1 MSTVKLKIVGYEES
15 SHSIIV
21 SFASDETKSQNP
33 ADYPGMAWQPLA
45 HWPNDDVD
53 TILKRI
59 AQVGVSMTKQQ
70 AEREKIQPDNE
81 KVLALKSMVGQE
93 ISYDVNVLLNEL
105 NIINTNSMF
114 TPTNVFDTS
123 NNDIQQV

>member
-33 ADYPGMAWQPLA
+33 ADYPGLAWQPLT
-45 HWPNDDVD
+45 HWPNDDID

-59 AQVGVSMTKQQ
+59 AQVGVSITKNQ
-70 AEREKIQPDNE
+70 AEKEKIQPDNE
-81 KVLALKSMVGQE
+81 KLIALKSMVGQE
-93 ISYDVNVLLNEL
+93 ISYDVNTLLNDL
-105 NIINTNSMF
+105 NTINTNNM
-114 TPTNVFDTS
+114 FDTS
-123 NNDIQQV
+123 NNNIQQV

>member
-1 MSTVKLKIVGYEES
+1 MSTVKLKIVGYEEA

-33 ADYPGMAWQPLA
+33 TDYPGMAWQPLA

-59 AQVGVSMTKQQ
+59 AQVGVSITKNQ
-70 AEREKIQPDNE
+70 AEKEKIQPDNQ
-81 KVLALKSMVGQE
+81 KLIALKSMVGQE
-93 ISYDVNVLLNEL
+93 ISYDVDVLLNDL
-105 NIINTNSMF
+105 NVINTNNMS
-114 TPTNVFDTS
+114 DTL

>member
-33 ADYPGMAWQPLA
+33 DDYPGMAWQPLT

-59 AQVGVSMTKQQ
+59 AQVGVSMTKNQ

-81 KVLALKSMVGQE
+81 KLIALKSMVGQE
-93 ISYDVNVLLNEL
+93 ISYDVDVLLNEL
-105 NIINTNSMF
+105 NIINTN
-114 TPTNVFDTS
+114 NY
-123 NNDIQQV
+123 I